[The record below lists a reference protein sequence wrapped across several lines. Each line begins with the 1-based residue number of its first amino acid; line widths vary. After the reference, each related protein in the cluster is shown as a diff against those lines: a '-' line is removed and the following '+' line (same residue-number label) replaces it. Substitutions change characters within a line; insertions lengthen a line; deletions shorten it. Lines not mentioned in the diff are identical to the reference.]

1 MLNCAQELPKGV
13 VMIDDTIAKLEARIQ
28 NAESVK
34 PESRTELLTL
44 LGTLR
49 AEINSLSQT
58 HGEDAE
64 SIAGFTSVS
73 AHEAMRRQP
82 NPELVQISL
91 NGLSSS
97 VGEFERSH
105 PNLVQIVNRI
115 CHTLSNLGI

>member
-1 MLNCAQELPKGV
+1 
-13 VMIDDTIAKLEARIQ
+13 MIDDTIAKLETRIK

-34 PESRTELLTL
+34 PENRSELLTL

-49 AEINSLSQT
+49 SEISALSQT

-73 AHEAMRRQP
+73 AHEALRSQP
-82 NPELVQISL
+82 NPELVRISL
-91 NGLSSS
+91 DGLSSS

-105 PNLVQIVNRI
+105 PGLVQIVNRI

>member
-1 MLNCAQELPKGV
+1 
-13 VMIDDTIAKLEARIQ
+13 MIDDTIAKLEARIQ

-34 PESRTELLTL
+34 PESRAELLAL

-49 AEINSLSQT
+49 SEIGSLSQT

-73 AHEAMRRQP
+73 THEAMRSQP
-82 NPELVQISL
+82 NPELVRISL
-91 NGLSSS
+91 DGLASS

-105 PNLVQIVNRI
+105 PKLVQIVNRI
-115 CHTLSNLGI
+115 CHTLANLGI